1 MEELS
6 AEVSLSTKHQ
16 ASGEQLVKM
25 SKLGKIYLKEI
36 DIDEVYKDGDYF
48 LFSVACLETLK
59 P

>member
-1 MEELS
+1 M